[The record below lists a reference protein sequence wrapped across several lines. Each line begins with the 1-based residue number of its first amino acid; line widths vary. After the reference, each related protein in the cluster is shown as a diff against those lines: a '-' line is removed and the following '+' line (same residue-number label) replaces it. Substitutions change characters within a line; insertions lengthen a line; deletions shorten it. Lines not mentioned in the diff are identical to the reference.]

1 MFCAWSIFNQISLK
15 NHHFYFLAV
24 LSIFLFSGLL
34 TENCVPLEHIMF
46 LLLDGSHVQCWYFS
60 HLVNKFFFVCAN
72 FIVLL
77 SSWNTFS
84 GALLSRVYWHWHW
97 FQPGTVIHTGNVC
110 SCFSG
115 LGSSCRV
122 VIVDTG
128 ARFLSIP
135 VGFLWAEML
144 WLANVNKM
152 QLAWQ

>member
-1 MFCAWSIFNQISLK
+1 MNYFNSFVKTCFVCDLYFNKFLLK
-15 NHHFYFLAV
+15 NQYFYFLAV

-34 TENCVPLEHIMF
+34 TENCVPLEHIT
-46 LLLDGSHVQCWYFS
+46 LLLLGGSHVLVLIFS
-60 HLVNKFFFVCAN
+60 HLVNKFFFLCQFHSIA
-72 FIVLL
+72 FILKHFL
-77 SSWNTFS
+77 WGIAEK
-84 GALLSRVYWHWHW
+84 GALAL

-128 ARFLSIP
+128 ARFLSIS

-144 WLANVNKM
+144 
-152 QLAWQ
+152 